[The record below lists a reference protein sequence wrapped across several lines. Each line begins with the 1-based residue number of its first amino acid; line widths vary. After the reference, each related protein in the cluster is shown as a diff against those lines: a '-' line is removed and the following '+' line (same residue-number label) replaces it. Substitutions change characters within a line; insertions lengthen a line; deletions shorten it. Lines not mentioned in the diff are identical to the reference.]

1 MRTELSVLLR
11 QMANKNGF
19 TLIEMLLVL
28 SIVSILS
35 LLSVTWSLSAISK
48 QEKEQFINTLENDT
62 LYIQQVTSIKGD
74 LERPY
79 ITFNEN
85 FYTIYFTKRKKPII
99 RNYPPGVRIDRKN
112 HQYLRFE
119 QNGNIRQPRS
129 LHLYLGDERYKVIFP
144 FGKGRFYLEKE

>member
-1 MRTELSVLLR
+1 VLLR

-48 QEKEQFINTLENDT
+48 QEREQFINTLENDT
-62 LYIQQVTSIKGD
+62 LYIQQVTSIKGSV
-74 LERPY
+74 EQRPY
-79 ITFNEN
+79 ITFKED
-85 FYTIYFTKRKKPII
+85 FYTIYFTKRRKPII
-99 RNYPPGVRIDRKN
+99 RNYPSGVRIDTRK
-112 HQYLRFE
+112 HQYLKFE
-119 QNGNIRQPRS
+119 QNGNIHQPRS
-129 LHLYLGDERYKVIFP
+129 MDLFMGDERYKIIFP